1 MSVVPT
7 ELSYWQVIVE
17 FRRENDRGRI
27 QKIRE
32 NYLVDAMSGTEAEA
46 KMYKHN
52 EGMSNFRVVEV
63 KKTKFL
69 DVIN

>member
-1 MSVVPT
+1 M
-7 ELSYWQVIVE
+7 EYWQVKVQNE
-17 FRRENDRGRI
+17 FENERGRI
-27 QKIRE
+27 QKTTE
-32 NYLVDAMSGTEAEA
+32 LYLVVAISATDAEA

-69 DVIN
+69 EVII